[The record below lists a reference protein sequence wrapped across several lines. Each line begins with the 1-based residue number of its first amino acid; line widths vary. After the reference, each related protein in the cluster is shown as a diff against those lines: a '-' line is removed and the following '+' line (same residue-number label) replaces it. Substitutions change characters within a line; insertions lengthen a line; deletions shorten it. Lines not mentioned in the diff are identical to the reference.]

1 MVKIKQLARVIQHAL
16 KLFVKNDPLRMGG
29 ATAFFTMFALPPI
42 LIILVQLFSLFV
54 DERSVHKEIFHS
66 LSDVLGKEAVRQV
79 ISVIIAVNKLAHN
92 WPATIGGF
100 VFLLFI
106 ATTLFKV
113 VRSSISQIWEI
124 PIQHHK
130 KLLRTLQSR
139 VKSLVVIVFTGL
151 LFSLGLLIEA
161 LQVIVGDY
169 FFKVFPYLSEMFN
182 RFLGFAVST
191 LLISAWCLMIFR
203 FLTITRP
210 KWSIAWRGALF
221 TGFLISLG
229 KSILHFLLTYST
241 LNNIYGASA
250 SVVLLLLFVFY
261 SAMILYFGA
270 AFTKELGAARGS
282 DIGFVVPEK
291 SE

>member
-1 MVKIKQLARVIQHAL
+1 MS
-16 KLFVKNDPLRMGG
+16 G

-54 DERSVHKEIFHS
+54 DERSIRKGVFQS
-66 LSDVLGKEAVRQV
+66 LSDVLGEEAVRQV
-79 ISVIIAVNKLAHN
+79 VSVIIAVNKLAHN

-100 VFLLFI
+100 IFLMFI

-113 VRSSISQIWEI
+113 VRSSISQIWAI

-139 VKSLVVIVFTGL
+139 IKSMVVIVCTGL

-169 FFKVFPYLSEMFN
+169 FFRVFPSLSDLFN
-182 RFLGFAVST
+182 RFVGFAVST
-191 LLISAWCLMIFR
+191 LLIGAWCLMIFR
-203 FLTITRP
+203 FLTISRP

-241 LNNIYGASA
+241 LNNIYGTSA

-270 AFTKELGAARGS
+270 AFTKELGSARGS
-282 DIGFVVPEK
+282 DIGVVLPEK
-291 SE
+291 NEEVH